1 MTILLDRVLRTIE
14 RHHMLASGDAVVVA
28 VSGGADSMA
37 LLHLLEA
44 LRQDWRL
51 TLQVA
56 HLNHGLRPDAEED
69 AEFVRASARRL
80 AIPVTIEA
88 ADVRAIAAREK
99 RSIEDAGRRARYE
112 FFTQVAS
119 QVGARRIATA
129 HTRDDQVE
137 TVVMRV
143 AGGGP
148 WEMLAGIPP
157 VRRLDGADVVRPLR
171 EGTRQDILQYL
182 AARDVVWREDPTNRD
197 LRMVRNRMRH
207 QVLPALVRGAPDIA
221 QAVWEMGET
230 AREVDALLNRLAA
243 AVYGHLPSRE
253 PGAVRFASGA
263 FAAMPAALQRRLLR
277 MALAEVAGTGEAPSL
292 VILEEAVRVA
302 STGRVGREA
311 QAGGAVV
318 RVGYDVIEVAPARP
332 ATAVETYRLPVPGE
346 VRAEGFGLVF
356 SADLLE
362 GARDDTGSGPREAV
376 FDAECVGPFLVIRSW
391 RRGDRF
397 VPSGLAGKKKLQ
409 DFFVDAKVP
418 RWKRAAV
425 PLVADAQD
433 RILWVVGYRSSETCR
448 VTERTNTVL
457 RVRAQPA

>member
-1 MTILLDRVLRTIE
+1 MAILLDQVKATIE
-14 RHHMLASGDAVVVA
+14 RRHMLERGDTVVVA
-28 VSGGADSMA
+28 ISGGADSMA
-37 LLHLLEA
+37 LLHLLDE
-44 LRQDWRL
+44 LREDLKL
-51 TLQVA
+51 TLHAA

-69 AEFVRASARRL
+69 AEFVRAAARRL

-88 ADVRAIAAREK
+88 VDVRAIAAREK

-112 FFTQVAS
+112 FLGQVARDA
-119 QVGARRIATA
+119 GARRIATA

-137 TVVMRV
+137 TVLMR
-143 AGGGP
+143 ASGGGP

-157 VRRLDGADVVRPLR
+157 VRRLDRAEVVRPLR
-171 EGTRQDILQYL
+171 ESTRQDILQYL
-182 AARDVVWREDPTNRD
+182 VARDVVWREDPTNRD

-207 QVLPALVRGAPDIA
+207 QVLPSLVRDVPGIV
-221 QAVWEMGET
+221 QAAWEMGET

-243 AVYGHLPSRE
+243 AMYGHLPSRE
-253 PGAVRFASGA
+253 HGAVRFAPDTFS
-263 FAAMPAALQRRLLR
+263 AMPAALQRRLLR
-277 MALAEVAGTGEAPSL
+277 MAVAEVAGTAEAPSL
-292 VILEEAVRVA
+292 VMVEEAVRVA

-318 RVGYDVIEVAPARP
+318 RAGYGMIEVAPARP
-332 ATAVETYRLPVPGE
+332 QGAVEEYQLGVPGE

-356 SADLLE
+356 SADLLK
-362 GARDDTGSGPREAV
+362 GAQGQLGSGPQEAV
-376 FDAECVGPFLVIRSW
+376 FDAEDAGSPLLIRAW

-418 RWKRAAV
+418 RWERATV

-433 RILWVVGYRSSETCR
+433 RILWVVGYRVSETCR
-448 VTERTNTVL
+448 VTERTNTLL
-457 RVRAQPA
+457 RVRARRA